1 MDDKV
6 LKLIDRAINEGLSY
20 GEVESIMAFNGYDQL
35 SIDQALSDI
44 KKKRPEFVSDVPSTS
59 EQADSGAF
67 NVPTVGVAEET
78 VTSESELVPDD
89 LTKADFVNNREPLMN
104 FADQQAQTAQD
115 LNDRLKSADPDP
127 LNFFEKSAKRI
138 GGFVRGSSTPGG
150 LGFGVE
156 LGNVNVDI
164 ERAKQEK
171 ELDQDIDYQKSR
183 RDDRITAN
191 AALND
196 HFGFDY
202 NLYEED
208 EQGILRPNPEKRKQV
223 DDYLGGMNAQADF
236 IRNQVGIEDAIN
248 AEATKNKLP
257 GFIQDVYDPI
267 SAPILSAMNFGT
279 STSINLYGTVMD
291 AFGAPERYAGR
302 AKTSIAEGRAT
313 AQLRAGL
320 DPKDTRSFTELFQEG
335 EIGKGSISL
344 GITLAEQLPQIAMT
358 IIAPEVGLAVGGGSA
373 ATASYMDV
381 RNRLDMTVADKITS
395 TVVSGAAEY
404 LFEKISMT
412 DIRLARKALGIDE
425 AIDAASAGAKKTART
440 KALKELRK
448 QSKMRPIVQTGEQFL
463 SEGLEEVGVEL
474 TNGVL
479 AYMISGEVTDPR
491 DVLESFIIGGIMG
504 GGTVAVPQILASGM
518 NGMASI
524 ANMKEFKNVSDEI
537 QSLNAKLKDN
547 MSEYDRQ
554 KITDRIVEL
563 GQKQRNIAAASMPI
577 YAAMPKEAQ
586 ETMRQIHKDMN
597 TALNSYYSLTD
608 ADAKKNQLNVIRDLI
623 KDKNVMEEE
632 YAGRAV
638 TAQEHSPKNIKINE
652 EYTEELNDSVEYE
665 DGQVKA
671 ENGITKSEA
680 SAMSRIFGI
689 VKGKGKAKVVVHN
702 SLRSLMNSDSQAR
715 ELFRKSK
722 GKTRGVAYVKTEKG
736 GKKTIHVLSPQAFR
750 LYNQHAGTD
759 RSAGKTYAH
768 EVLHTAISEML
779 TTDPLAQERLFAEIE
794 KEAAAGNV
802 FAREALKFSEKY
814 TDEKG
819 FDENTRK
826 NETLTEFLALMTRG
840 NNLESLRRDTPKLL
854 DRIKNLINDF
864 LISAGYTDIKIQ
876 DDADLFTVA
885 KNLSD
890 AMRLGSTVQFGRDIQ
905 QAEVAK
911 AKAKRAKAEPTTTE
925 APVPLAADIDTENS
939 IDDIVFTLIAD
950 EYDPNTT
957 DQDRVDQILS
967 LAGIKDVGDA
977 IDKNLTSFNDQEILG
992 LNQIAANALSESTGF
1007 LSSSLSV
1014 EKANDL
1020 KTENKT
1026 REDLLDQTIE
1036 DLQNE
1041 YYAAVRYDREPP
1053 ITSAEKED
1061 LRNSLVVK
1069 IADAAKYHS
1078 RQLAYQLRIIESTMP
1093 VFKVDKMNTLLAKLN
1108 KAAKLNDG
1116 DASPLYADVDFV
1128 YDLGRNALDYASTAY
1143 GILEEQLDRLITAKK
1158 VLAVEEDAKEPNI
1171 RQTVE
1176 AYRKEIAAFTEA
1188 AFKRYDKNSSVP
1200 FRSYPRQ
1207 LFNDLLYRHR
1217 TKQDHEVPEDLRI
1230 SNYPILKSL
1239 VDVVNRSGFNLG
1251 AIDNY
1256 DELFGS
1262 TGMTQDDGS
1271 KLMSITMGLDPAY
1284 VNDRSIAH
1292 FEMYKTHKKLDPTI
1306 EITDYYFF
1314 DQAAQ
1319 KTFNDQVANLGRL
1332 LPLQPQS
1339 DMITEKLFLDSAL
1352 MKSLNPETLKMK
1364 SASIDQWMKYFSQV
1378 KGGSVEAETINLRG
1392 FLEQYILD
1400 NPGAKSIPF
1409 AAIQNYVKD
1418 NAIEVSVD
1426 APLGILRWAEA
1437 YYDPK
1442 NGVVV
1447 IPNMLGPT
1455 VTPNFQDSIS
1465 QLPGETNL
1473 RTRVQ
1478 DLRYDASHD
1487 YPVILQEVMEIDKVS
1502 RTDSMGEGIDFDVQF
1517 LGEIIMPD
1525 GDRIYAYPN
1534 ISMREIFAGN
1544 IPDNVFEILNDSYE
1558 DGIFADDIEDI
1569 FESIEYAENTTN
1581 DGRERFFSAL
1591 DYQETVEEDNGEAEP
1606 EVLLDKNS
1614 IEISVGTGLTRA
1626 EAMAL
1631 ARISPEASGL
1641 GRHKIYSIA
1650 SEKIHTAA
1658 GVAGTNYSEIL
1669 IQHPEGFLNQTET
1682 FRNNTHFSQAN
1693 VISFI
1698 RSAEATA
1705 ADGGR
1710 VLLLDEV
1717 QSDWGQ
1723 SARKEGMA
1731 ANPLQSDNQ
1740 NLNNLTYDY
1749 QVFQKPLDEAVGQV
1763 VVPRNFTVTQLL
1775 NNFSER
1781 ATDIELNGEES
1792 RDSWAKYVDDL
1803 NNYII
1808 NNPLEVFVVCSKLA
1822 SLEIRSSDEY
1832 TNQVLYDFY
1841 KKSGLNKAYLET
1853 RSKHEKYFDEIDN
1866 TITSLRPKI
1875 KQESERIFFNS
1886 NLAFLTQ
1893 NILNNRI
1900 VVPLFTYDDV
1910 VRDVGIS
1917 LSSEDVLSLTAEF
1930 MEERYGNSPTVIP
1943 AINEAIQTELRKS
1956 SSRFNG
1962 RDFINGLNIEYYVG
1976 SRFNEGLDSALN
1988 RRVHQVL
1995 QDNLE
2000 IEKTDKITTA
2010 FKEYQ
2015 ETQAKFFPK
2024 SYDQRIITR
2033 ERIVNGK
2040 QNLKDLHRTRE
2051 QLVSV
2056 LSEALPSLGINIR
2069 DYDTDFNPDMTYRS
2083 SETVLEDIESTFD
2096 STFHKEVSKLSAK
2109 EVDALINKIAD
2120 DQSGV
2125 QKMPYTPYGNRT
2137 DDWAGMSMRVAA
2149 QLGAKGGFD
2158 YVAWVPGYFQKRRWG
2173 RLGEGP
2179 AKFYDNVLP
2188 GITQKQIKRFDNKNK
2203 VKPIEIFNRF
2213 ADPTS
2218 GAFQALGFS
2227 VTDKTKKFFED
2238 GNATSFTLDTDFAAD
2253 VPDVTKENPITI
2265 INALSFADQAAI
2277 PTNVEFKEALTKM
2290 LHEDPKRNEI
2300 IDKYGLTLEK
2310 GPDGLMHYAMDQAL
2324 MNYLTDAFELETLVA
2339 MKAYPDAIGWYDET
2353 VTKAMTVVEL
2363 IYPEI
2368 KADKDLAAI
2377 MKMAVAISSNGL
2389 KVKQNFA
2396 LAIKQYEYFRENG
2409 KFNPELVEGA
2419 QGGSMS
2425 NAFAFINEALSI
2437 MSIENFVEFLVTP
2450 VRNGDMSATITVIDE
2465 ETGKEKK
2472 QKQNLSPQYPVDHML
2487 FGAAIF
2493 GPKIGNGFFMNLMGE
2508 FQTLTID
2515 RWLTRQF
2522 GRLRGDLLIARSQAL
2537 TKSGEE
2543 RFIKA
2548 LTKLRKSDRK
2558 KLGAMKSRKKPYFID
2573 ELFNPAFDLKK
2584 NASDLDIDQLS
2595 RKVAS
2600 ATANKD
2606 RLAVLQSTPQLNE
2619 LRKAAR
2625 NHVKNLK
2632 GEKEAPSTG
2641 TERVFMETV
2650 FKDLQNRLFS
2660 KYGISITIADL
2671 QAVNWYPEK
2680 ALYQTFQAKNSI
2692 SSAKD
2697 FTSEEEKPDYFS
2709 GASEVAR
2716 EKGIKQKDIDN
2727 AIEQLDFRHESVR
2740 QSIAKGNESFGTANQ
2755 EADLEGVRKAINQV
2769 RAGQE
2774 VTSTFFH
2781 LDEEFNN
2788 YSLGS
2793 RLGDVEYSSMQ
2804 PHVVQAKT
2812 YLERRMN
2819 ENPVMELEGPKV
2831 IRHPGDIAFLLR
2843 HMESESSESTFLV
2856 VRDRN
2861 NPENY
2866 DVTYMTTGTVN
2877 SAMVDP
2883 LKVRQIV
2890 TDFQEIYG
2898 VDVDAEVT
2906 LVHNHPSGSLRAS
2919 QADLRMHETLLEVFD
2934 KDPNVRVGSSV
2945 IINLD
2950 SGKYVTFD
2958 KGQLGTSQT
2967 FQSDFTTLQKYAKQ
2981 TGFKNVKVQNF
2992 NRQELFRPRTA
3003 EKLQIKGSNYVP
3015 RFLSH
3020 FKVSDTTKLG
3030 YIAMNQAN
3038 EITRIVVLDAAASAE
3053 DIGLMI
3059 ERTVGKYGNNIILF
3073 GNDKPALKAVAI
3085 ASYEGLKA
3093 QNVNLLD
3100 VVHIEPG
3107 GKYKSGADTG
3117 YMPSDKR
3124 FQTEFS
3130 LEEVAEESME
3140 GAMSIQESLAVTEM
3154 QAEQSP
3160 LYRERD
3166 IDLPNIDEINDVIQ
3180 GHKAGKKILD
3190 ENAPLSPGDLVGGRL
3205 NLNLLDAGQK
3215 KYGYRMSIL
3224 SVHKPSNQKG
3234 KKYQEHNGVTT
3245 LARDKVVRNVDVM
3258 TLRNAYFNVN
3268 VKGSSEVGAMLHNR
3282 FIKKLDPKQIK
3293 ELYPTAK
3300 NKFPL
3305 ASVDGEYVDTP
3316 RENTNFDG
3324 VMIKYNPMASHMF
3337 MDVTG
3342 RPIKFAEEVTLI
3354 GDRAYARGKIEYA
3367 ETAWDLHTVPGI
3379 GVEGFVVPTR
3389 VTTDPAK
3396 IEATHNQMM
3405 ESGLQFSIDES
3416 GHESHNILDDQVL
3429 NMRKTAQRFANSLG
3443 DSEADVRKKIFD
3455 NPKNYINPQNLE
3467 AIKGNLEEMSDEDL
3481 IMIMTDNALVNLSLN
3496 PENGND
3502 NIYVLAAIERINRMQ
3517 ANGEDTADAI
3527 EALAKVGTTV
3537 GRMLR
3542 HFAELK
3548 TSTPIG
3554 IVQMIESAM
3563 GKAGRR
3569 MTDAQRQNLMKIAQE
3584 FMDAQRALI
3593 DHQANFGTMESAE
3606 FTKEFT
3612 KLSKDLDNITRTL
3625 NKITATLIPKR
3636 YSNLFGTFIKGNLM
3650 TPVSLVTNVV
3660 ANIFEQGRFIIQR
3673 PIEGAIHFLSF
3684 KASRLVSKYLGKD
3697 VGVKEYY
3704 GREAG
3709 VTLLALPYA
3718 MKQGALGFAESI
3730 KGMFVKQG
3738 ETQKIVHT
3746 GINPMFA
3753 MFAAVSDTRLGDYL
3767 KKVFKMDLINTDV
3780 LPRTKEG
3787 KVKPG
3792 DRVKLIIEG
3801 MFGIAPD
3808 IVFRAL
3814 SVGDLPF
3821 SRFSGAFVVY
3831 NEAIKKFGRAAID
3844 TDEFQNFLKYPPQD
3858 VVAKMSRE
3866 GQRATF
3872 QEKNKASDAILQ
3884 FRKIVEGKGTI
3895 PGRMM
3900 GFLFDSFMP
3909 YVKTPANIFVST
3921 MKIAMPG
3928 VGAMSAMYNYS
3939 QGNHKKGNEDLS
3951 MAIVGTM
3958 MIKAA
3963 DLLIAAGAI
3972 IGAFTDEDKEE
3983 KSLQYAYT
3991 GGPMRVNQTA
4001 IRRYLLSFNE
4011 EDLQFQEGDN
4021 WMKIDK
4027 SGIIGVVMG
4036 ARATAT
4042 KGLDHTAKSKK
4053 NIWYAPGEDSLF
4065 DTQFMINYFNPA
4077 MMTGTFKFINSMSF
4091 LQGANSL
4098 LSLIAGDEEGYEMQ
4112 RNIDNWFR
4120 SVTSVALPNTISAF
4134 NRANRSHM
4142 PIFRNKDI
4150 ARRMQYILLD
4160 KTFNVEGYPSRVD
4173 MVGRDILQTPEGKN
4187 PYYYHMFSV
4196 LKGQE
4201 VDPHP
4206 VIREYHRLM
4215 TATGD
4220 GSWLPSAPSKITS
4233 YYYSPTKTDLGSE
4246 TYNEIVS
4253 MLGPGEKVKMRFEE
4267 KDLTRIQKMYYQDL
4281 TKNVESLM
4289 ATDSYAEA
4297 QDDQKVEMI
4306 QGVIA
4311 DTRKMQYVVSRDRV
4325 FGSVKFKNEWYK
4337 EFLKLTVEGAKGLK
4351 QQLEETEE

>member
-20 GEVESIMAFNGYDQL
+20 GEVQSIMSFNGYDEL
-35 SIDQALSDI
+35 AIDQALSEL
-44 KKKRPEFVSDVPSTS
+44 KKKRPEFVSDVPFTS
-59 EQADSGAF
+59 EQPDSGAF
-67 NVPTVGVAEET
+67 NVPLVDQESAEI
-78 VTSESELVPDD
+78 SESELVPDD

-115 LNDRLKSADPDP
+115 LNDNLKSADPDP
-127 LNFFEKSAKRI
+127 LNFFEKSANRI
-138 GGFVRGSSTPGG
+138 AGFVVGASTNN
-150 LGFGVE
+150 LGFAVE
-156 LGNVNVDI
+156 LGNISVDV

-171 ELDQDIDYQKSR
+171 ELEQDIEYQKSK
-183 RDDRITAN
+183 RDDRVKAN
-191 AALND
+191 ASLND

-223 DDYLGGMNAQADF
+223 DEYLGGMNAQADF

-248 AEATKNKLP
+248 AEATKNHLP
-257 GFIQDVYDPI
+257 GFIEDVYDPV

-279 STSINLYGTVMD
+279 STAINLYGTVMD
-291 AFGAPERYAGR
+291 AVGAPERYAGR
-302 AKTSIAEGRAT
+302 AKTSIAQGRAT

-320 DPKDTRSFTELFQEG
+320 DPKDTRSFTELFEDG
-335 EIGKGSISL
+335 EIGAGVVSL
-344 GITLAEQLPQIAMT
+344 GLTMAEQLPQVAMT
-358 IIAPEVGLAVGGGSA
+358 IIAPEVGLAVGAGSA
-373 ATASYMDV
+373 GTASYMDV
-381 RNRLDMTVADKITS
+381 RNRLDMTIADKVTS

-425 AIDAASAGAKKTART
+425 AIDVAGAGAKKTARN

-448 QSKMRPIVQTGEQFL
+448 QSKMRPFVQTGEQFL

-491 DVLESFIIGGIMG
+491 DVLESFIIGGLMG
-504 GGTVAVPQILASGM
+504 GGTVAVPQMLASGM

-537 QSLNAKLKDN
+537 QSLNTKLKDN

-554 KITDRIVEL
+554 KTTDRIVEL

-597 TALNSYYSLTD
+597 TALNSYYSLSD

-623 KDKNVMEEE
+623 KDKKVMEEE

-638 TAQEHSPKNIKINE
+638 TAAEHSPKNIKLNE

-715 ELFRKSK
+715 EIFRKSK
-722 GKTRGVAYVKTEKG
+722 GKTRGVAYVQTEKG

-750 LYNQHAGTD
+750 LYNQHAGTN

-814 TDEKG
+814 SDEKG
-819 FDENTRK
+819 FNENTRK

-890 AMRLGSTVQFGRDIQ
+890 AMRLGSSVKFGQEIQ
-905 QAEVAK
+905 KEKVAK
-911 AKAKRAKAEPTTTE
+911 AKQTKATPAIEAEP
-925 APVPLAADIDTENS
+925 AMAADIDTEKT
-939 IDDIVFTLIAD
+939 IDDVMFTL
-950 EYDPNTT
+950 
-957 DQDRVDQILS
+957 
-967 LAGIKDVGDA
+967 
-977 IDKNLTSFNDQEILG
+977 F
-992 LNQIAANALSESTGF
+992 
-1007 LSSSLSV
+1007 
-1014 EKANDL
+1014 
-1020 KTENKT
+1020 
-1026 REDLLDQTIE
+1026 
-1036 DLQNE
+1036 
-1041 YYAAVRYDREPP
+1041 
-1053 ITSAEKED
+1053 
-1061 LRNSLVVK
+1061 
-1069 IADAAKYHS
+1069 
-1078 RQLAYQLRIIESTMP
+1078 
-1093 VFKVDKMNTLLAKLN
+1093 
-1108 KAAKLNDG
+1108 
-1116 DASPLYADVDFV
+1116 
-1128 YDLGRNALDYASTAY
+1128 
-1143 GILEEQLDRLITAKK
+1143 
-1158 VLAVEEDAKEPNI
+1158 
-1171 RQTVE
+1171 
-1176 AYRKEIAAFTEA
+1176 
-1188 AFKRYDKNSSVP
+1188 
-1200 FRSYPRQ
+1200 
-1207 LFNDLLYRHR
+1207 
-1217 TKQDHEVPEDLRI
+1217 
-1230 SNYPILKSL
+1230 
-1239 VDVVNRSGFNLG
+1239 
-1251 AIDNY
+1251 
-1256 DELFGS
+1256 
-1262 TGMTQDDGS
+1262 
-1271 KLMSITMGLDPAY
+1271 
-1284 VNDRSIAH
+1284 
-1292 FEMYKTHKKLDPTI
+1292 
-1306 EITDYYFF
+1306 
-1314 DQAAQ
+1314 
-1319 KTFNDQVANLGRL
+1319 
-1332 LPLQPQS
+1332 
-1339 DMITEKLFLDSAL
+1339 
-1352 MKSLNPETLKMK
+1352 
-1364 SASIDQWMKYFSQV
+1364 
-1378 KGGSVEAETINLRG
+1378 
-1392 FLEQYILD
+1392 
-1400 NPGAKSIPF
+1400 
-1409 AAIQNYVKD
+1409 
-1418 NAIEVSVD
+1418 
-1426 APLGILRWAEA
+1426 
-1437 YYDPK
+1437 
-1442 NGVVV
+1442 
-1447 IPNMLGPT
+1447 
-1455 VTPNFQDSIS
+1455 
-1465 QLPGETNL
+1465 
-1473 RTRVQ
+1473 
-1478 DLRYDASHD
+1478 
-1487 YPVILQEVMEIDKVS
+1487 
-1502 RTDSMGEGIDFDVQF
+1502 
-1517 LGEIIMPD
+1517 
-1525 GDRIYAYPN
+1525 
-1534 ISMREIFAGN
+1534 
-1544 IPDNVFEILNDSYE
+1544 NDSYE
-1558 DGIFADDIEDI
+1558 DADRIAELGQLTKDVFGSDEQLVSIIRKTVDDSELNGESRTIDPIRFVDVDAALEIRDRLVDQLDYVIREFNASPEITSEPVSEEFMNALQIFYETIEEEVVLNESFLSSLVFEETPLTLALRDFYAQSENGLGIDFAYADAVDYYPPSNVDGYLGMLKALSSTYGSVINEMSFDEIASYPKAELDSLLMGPDAAMGEAQSFINELNKAIDLKLTSTTEQPSQTIDKITYEDVISEIKEFVSPLLSEITNNESAVESFNDAIDIVETLVRAIVSGRTEMVYQIPSMLEHLSYFGDGSISFRNADRSDRSVIDLKDLGQILDKTKKVAENLNESQLRHTQTENLKDANVFQKGLFTALVELKTEGAFEGLVGIRPISSDFFALNPSDSTGLSTVSLLPPTHDMFNEEFNLNSTLAESLNPNNVKMTKATPDQWMAYFSKNKSSSQEAEFINVRGWLEARYKETGKTIPLAEVQQYVKDNLISPKVFTPAGHYMWSKAKYNKETGEVTVPIKSYLDEVIVVTPPQTALEPGDEQSESRDFLSRETANDIFQSWLENNGDPFNGTVARAATMRKHFDPYLLEDGTLDPAYDFFNEDDFNGAEASTITVEENDSGELFIRVTYDAEVNIFSGANNADFDTMEFIGHIDFSFSDFADFLQDATQ
-1569 FESIEYAENTTN
+1569 IEYGESSTV
-1581 DGRERFFSAL
+1581 S
-1591 DYQETVEEDNGEAEP
+1591 YQETTGVFSYSTENGMSGTSTSIYNPVPTVPGQTTLEPKTEKTFERNTSYKKLRVNNGLSDADAISQAMVLFGSRGQKTLGKFGTYSLANKGREGMPVIINYTEIVVNVPKTITDKQNRKPYVNPSHFDVDNIVVHLRLGEAMTTNGE
-1606 EVLLDKNS
+1606 
-1614 IEISVGTGLTRA
+1614 
-1626 EAMAL
+1626 
-1631 ARISPEASGL
+1631 
-1641 GRHKIYSIA
+1641 
-1650 SEKIHTAA
+1650 
-1658 GVAGTNYSEIL
+1658 
-1669 IQHPEGFLNQTET
+1669 
-1682 FRNNTHFSQAN
+1682 
-1693 VISFI
+1693 
-1698 RSAEATA
+1698 
-1705 ADGGR
+1705 R
-1710 VLLLDEV
+1710 VLFIDEI

-1723 SARKEGMA
+1723 AARQRGQQQ
-1731 ANPLQSDNQ
+1731 NPFE
-1740 NLNNLTYDY
+1740 TAG
-1749 QVFQKPLDEAVGQV
+1749 LDE
-1763 VVPRNFTVTQLL
+1763 N
-1775 NNFSER
+1775 
-1781 ATDIELNGEES
+1781 
-1792 RDSWAKYVDDL
+1792 
-1803 NNYII
+1803 
-1808 NNPLEVFVVCSKLA
+1808 
-1822 SLEIRSSDEY
+1822 
-1832 TNQVLYDFY
+1832 
-1841 KKSGLNKAYLET
+1841 
-1853 RSKHEKYFDEIDN
+1853 
-1866 TITSLRPKI
+1866 KI
-1875 KQESERIFFNS
+1875 KQALQAVFDLNELYSIGLPNISREITAGMDSGAKLAGELGGTFWIKPFIEGSLSYGGLESFDLYSLGYAQLTDMNQRAEVVNEIHPGWMLSSDGVKIREKNYDALTEIQNLLHPLRKFGDPRNLFTEDPLVKSNPEYWGATGFEARITKVKDIIVERLTETQENVLEYISQNGTPELYQSYQGLGAMAIDQITSEINQYILEPITKQMQDESLGDSILKAESAVVDLITSSGKTLSDGLDIFNS
-1886 NLAFLTQ
+1886 SVAQGKGVAYNPWNQ
-1893 NILNNRI
+1893 NNRW
-1900 VVPLFTYDDV
+1900 VNM
-1910 VRDVGIS
+1910 GI
-1917 LSSEDVLSLTAEF
+1917 
-1930 MEERYGNSPTVIP
+1930 
-1943 AINEAIQTELRKS
+1943 
-1956 SSRFNG
+1956 
-1962 RDFINGLNIEYYVG
+1962 
-1976 SRFNEGLDSALN
+1976 
-1988 RRVHQVL
+1988 
-1995 QDNLE
+1995 
-2000 IEKTDKITTA
+2000 
-2010 FKEYQ
+2010 
-2015 ETQAKFFPK
+2015 
-2024 SYDQRIITR
+2024 
-2033 ERIVNGK
+2033 
-2040 QNLKDLHRTRE
+2040 
-2051 QLVSV
+2051 
-2056 LSEALPSLGINIR
+2056 
-2069 DYDTDFNPDMTYRS
+2069 
-2083 SETVLEDIESTFD
+2083 
-2096 STFHKEVSKLSAK
+2096 
-2109 EVDALINKIAD
+2109 
-2120 DQSGV
+2120 
-2125 QKMPYTPYGNRT
+2125 
-2137 DDWAGMSMRVAA
+2137 RVATKMA
-2149 QLGAKGGFD
+2149 VDGGFD
-2158 YVAWVPGYFQKRRWG
+2158 YVAWTPGDIQSKRYG
-2173 RLGEGP
+2173 TQPGLE
-2179 AKFYDNVLP
+2179 AFYNNALP
-2188 GITQKQIKRFDNKNK
+2188 SITKNEIKRFDKK
-2203 VKPIEIFNRF
+2203 SKPGVLKIRNRIN
-2213 ADPTS
+2213 DITS
-2218 GAFQALGFS
+2218 GSFDVLGYP
-2227 VTDKTKKFFED
+2227 VTDKIKDEFKEGTS
-2238 GNATSFTLDTDFAAD
+2238 SFTLDEDYGAGIPSE
-2253 VPDVTKENPITI
+2253 VKSNPVTIL
-2265 INALSFADQAAI
+2265 NALNFADQSKI
-2277 PTNVEFKEALTKM
+2277 NTNIEFKEELTKM
-2290 LHEDPKRNEI
+2290 VHEDPNREAI
-2300 IDKYGLTLEK
+2300 IKKYGLVLQK
-2310 GPDGLMHYAMDQAL
+2310 GPDGLMHYKMNQGF
-2324 MNYLTDAFELETLVA
+2324 MNYLIDSFELETLIA
-2339 MKAYPDAIGWYDET
+2339 IKAYPDAIGWYDET

-2363 IYPEI
+2363 MYPEI
-2368 KADKDLAAI
+2368 KNDSDKAAI
-2377 MKMAVAISSNGL
+2377 MKMAIAITSNGL

-2396 LAIKQYEYFRENG
+2396 LAVKQYEYFRENG
-2409 KFNPELVEGA
+2409 KFNENLAEGT
-2419 QGGSMS
+2419 QGGAMTTT
-2425 NAFAFINEALSI
+2425 FKFINKALDV
-2437 MSIENFVEFLVTP
+2437 MSIENFVEFLTTP
-2450 VRNGDMSATITVIDE
+2450 VKNGDMFYYKEGKDGKKSKHNL
-2465 ETGKEKK
+2465 TG
-2472 QKQNLSPQYPVDHML
+2472 NYPADYEL
-2487 FGAAIF
+2487 FGASVF

-2522 GRLRGDLLIARSQAL
+2522 GRLRGDLLIGRNL
-2537 TKSGEE
+2537 ENTKKAEI
-2543 RFIKA
+2543 RFKKAVKA
-2548 LTKLRKSDRK
+2548 LGKRDRK
-2558 KLGAMKSRKKPYFID
+2558 KLAFLSN
-2573 ELFNPAFDLKK
+2573 ELTDLNAKMTGRDGEI
-2584 NASDLDIDQLS
+2584 NWNQIASDIS
-2595 RKVAS
+2595 S
-2600 ATANKD
+2600 AATKGTN
-2606 RLAVLQSTPQLNE
+2606 LEILQSDSKLQE
-2619 LRKAAR
+2619 LRKAA
-2625 NHVKNLK
+2625 NGLTKYLA
-2632 GEKEAPSTG
+2632 GEKEAPATG
-2641 TERVFMETV
+2641 RERVFMEDV
-2650 FKDLQNRLFS
+2650 FRGVQQNVMT

-2709 GASEVAR
+2709 GASEVAKA
-2716 EKGIKQKDIDN
+2716 KGITQKQIDN
-2727 AIEQLDFRHESVR
+2727 AIEKLDFRHESTREAVR
-2740 QSIAKGNESFGTANQ
+2740 KGNEQLGTTDQ
-2755 EADLEGVRKAINQV
+2755 EVDLEGIRKAINEV

-2774 VTSTFFH
+2774 VTNTFFH

-2788 YSLGS
+2788 FTQGS

-2804 PHVVQAKT
+2804 PHVKQAKT
-2812 YLERRMN
+2812 YLERTMDA
-2819 ENPVMELEGPKV
+2819 NPMMELEGPKV
-2831 IRHPGDIAFLLR
+2831 IRSAADVAFLLR
-2843 HMESESSESTFLV
+2843 HMESQSSESTFMV
-2856 VRDRN
+2856 VRDMD
-2861 NPENY
+2861 NPGNY

-2877 SAMVDP
+2877 STSVDMI
-2883 LKVRQIV
+2883 KTRQIV
-2890 TDFQEIYG
+2890 SKFQEVNG
-2898 VDVDAEVT
+2898 PDVKAEIIF
-2906 LVHNHPSGSLRAS
+2906 VHNHPSGNLTPSD
-2919 QADLRMHETLLEVFD
+2919 ADRRMHGQLIKMFASEQ
-2934 KDPNVRVGSSV
+2934 NVRIGESL

-2950 SGKYVTFD
+2950 SGKYTTYEDTRSSDFV
-2958 KGQLGTSQT
+2958 SNT
-2967 FQSDFTTLQKYAKQ
+2967 FQSDFTTLQKYEKQ

-2992 NRQELFRPRTA
+2992 NSQTLFRPRGA
-3003 EKLQIKGSNYVP
+3003 EELKVRGSRAVAQYM
-3015 RFLSH
+3015 SH

-3030 YIAMNQAN
+3030 YIIMNQQN
-3038 EITRIVVLDAAASAE
+3038 NVVRIAVLDAASSAK

-3059 ERTVGKYGNNIILF
+3059 ERTAGKYGNNIILF
-3073 GNDKPALKAVAI
+3073 GNDKAALKSVAT
-3085 ASYEGLKA
+3085 ASYEGLEV
-3093 QNVNLLD
+3093 QQVNLLD
-3100 VVHIEPG
+3100 VVYIEGAGLYTSGSDMGTMPG
-3107 GKYKSGADTG
+3107 SSRFDT
-3117 YMPSDKR
+3117 K
-3124 FQTEFS
+3124 FT
-3130 LEEVAEESME
+3130 LEEVAEEAPE
-3140 GAMSIQESLAVTEM
+3140 GAMSIQESLGVTEM

-3166 IDLPNIDEINDVIQ
+3166 LDLPNIEEIDDVIKN
-3180 GHKAGKKILD
+3180 HKAGKKILD
-3190 ENAPLSPGDLVGGRL
+3190 ENAPLKEGDLVGGRL
-3205 NLNLLDAGQK
+3205 NLNLLEAGQK

-3224 SVHKPSNQKG
+3224 SVHKASNQKAT
-3234 KKYQEHNGVTT
+3234 KYQEHNGVSTF
-3245 LARDKVVRNVDVM
+3245 AREKVVRNFDVM

-3316 RENTNFDG
+3316 RENTSFDG

-3367 ETAWDLHTVPGI
+3367 ETAWDLHTVPGM

-3405 ESGLQFSIDES
+3405 ESGVQFSIDES
-3416 GHESHNILDDQVL
+3416 GHESHNILDEQVL
-3429 NMRKTAQRFANSLG
+3429 NMRRTAQRFANSLG

-3455 NPKNYINPQNLE
+3455 NPKNYINPQKLE
-3467 AIKGNLEEMSDEDL
+3467 DIKGNLEEMSDEDL

-3517 ANGEDTADAI
+3517 ANGEDTADAV

-3569 MTDAQRQNLMKIAQE
+3569 MTDAQRQNLMKIAQQ

-3612 KLSKDLDNITRTL
+3612 KLSKDLDNVTRTL

-3660 ANIFEQGRFIIQR
+3660 ANLFEQGRFMIQR

-3718 MKQGALGFAESI
+3718 MKQGALGFAQSV
-3730 KGMFVKQG
+3730 KGMFIKQG

-3753 MFAAVSDTRLGDYL
+3753 MYAAVSDTRLGDYL
-3767 KKVFKMDLINTDV
+3767 KKVFNMDLIDTDV

-3821 SRFSGAFVVY
+3821 SKFSGAFVVY
-3831 NEAIKKFGRAAID
+3831 NEAIKKFGRGAID

-3858 VVAKMSRE
+3858 VLMKMTRE

-3872 QEKNKASDAILQ
+3872 QEQNKASDAILQ

-3909 YVKTPANIFVST
+3909 YIKTPANIFVST

-3951 MAIVGTM
+3951 MALVGTM

-3991 GGPMRVNQTA
+3991 GGPMRVNQSA

-4011 EDLQFQEGDN
+4011 DELQFQEGDN
-4021 WMKIDK
+4021 WIKIDK
-4027 SGIIGVVMG
+4027 AGIIGVVMG

-4098 LSLIAGDEEGYEMQ
+4098 LNLIAGDEEGYEMQ

-4120 SVTSVALPNTISAF
+4120 SVTSVALPNTISAY
-4134 NRANRSHM
+4134 NRANRSYM
-4142 PIFRNKDI
+4142 PIFRNKDV

-4160 KTFNVEGYPSRVD
+4160 KTFNVEGYPARVD

-4220 GSWLPSAPSKITS
+4220 GTWLPSAPSKLTS

-4246 TYNEIVS
+4246 TYNDIVS

-4267 KDLTRIQKMYYQDL
+4267 KDLVRIQKMYYQDL
-4281 TKNVESLM
+4281 TKNVEDIM
-4289 ATDSYAEA
+4289 ATDRYVEA

-4325 FGSVKFKNEWYK
+4325 FGSVKFRNEWYK

-4351 QQLEETEE
+4351 EQLKENEE

>member
-20 GEVESIMAFNGYDQL
+20 GEVQSIMSFNGYDQIA
-35 SIDQALSDI
+35 IDQALSEL
-44 KKKRPEFVSDVPSTS
+44 KKKRPELVSDVPSTS
-59 EQADSGAF
+59 EQPDSGAF
-67 NVPTVGVAEET
+67 NVPTSNLEST
-78 VTSESELVPDD
+78 DTSDSELVPDD

-171 ELDQDIDYQKSR
+171 ELEQDIEYQKSR
-183 RDDRITAN
+183 RDDRVAAN

-257 GFIQDVYDPI
+257 GFIQDVYDPV

-279 STSINLYGTVMD
+279 STAINLYGTVMD
-291 AFGAPERYAGR
+291 AIGAPESYAGR

-335 EIGKGSISL
+335 EIGKGALSL

-358 IIAPEVGLAVGGGSA
+358 IVAPEVGLAVGGGSA

-381 RNRLDMTVADKITS
+381 RNRLDMTIADKVTS

-425 AIDAASAGAKKTART
+425 AIDAAAAGAKKTART

-586 ETMRQIHKDMN
+586 ETMRQIHKDMS
-597 TALNSYYSLTD
+597 TALNSYYSLSD

-632 YAGRAV
+632 YAGRAI

-715 ELFRKSK
+715 KLFRESK

-840 NNLESLRRDTPKLL
+840 NNIESLRRDTPKLL

-890 AMRLGSTVQFGRDIQ
+890 AMRLGATVQFGRDIQ
-905 QAEVAK
+905 QADVAK
-911 AKAKRAKAEPTTTE
+911 AKAKRAKAEPATTE
-925 APVPLAADIDTENS
+925 APVPMAADIDTEKT
-939 IDDIVFTLIAD
+939 IDDVMFTL
-950 EYDPNTT
+950 
-957 DQDRVDQILS
+957 
-967 LAGIKDVGDA
+967 
-977 IDKNLTSFNDQEILG
+977 F
-992 LNQIAANALSESTGF
+992 
-1007 LSSSLSV
+1007 
-1014 EKANDL
+1014 
-1020 KTENKT
+1020 
-1026 REDLLDQTIE
+1026 
-1036 DLQNE
+1036 
-1041 YYAAVRYDREPP
+1041 
-1053 ITSAEKED
+1053 
-1061 LRNSLVVK
+1061 
-1069 IADAAKYHS
+1069 
-1078 RQLAYQLRIIESTMP
+1078 
-1093 VFKVDKMNTLLAKLN
+1093 
-1108 KAAKLNDG
+1108 
-1116 DASPLYADVDFV
+1116 
-1128 YDLGRNALDYASTAY
+1128 
-1143 GILEEQLDRLITAKK
+1143 
-1158 VLAVEEDAKEPNI
+1158 
-1171 RQTVE
+1171 
-1176 AYRKEIAAFTEA
+1176 
-1188 AFKRYDKNSSVP
+1188 
-1200 FRSYPRQ
+1200 
-1207 LFNDLLYRHR
+1207 
-1217 TKQDHEVPEDLRI
+1217 
-1230 SNYPILKSL
+1230 
-1239 VDVVNRSGFNLG
+1239 
-1251 AIDNY
+1251 
-1256 DELFGS
+1256 
-1262 TGMTQDDGS
+1262 
-1271 KLMSITMGLDPAY
+1271 
-1284 VNDRSIAH
+1284 
-1292 FEMYKTHKKLDPTI
+1292 
-1306 EITDYYFF
+1306 
-1314 DQAAQ
+1314 
-1319 KTFNDQVANLGRL
+1319 
-1332 LPLQPQS
+1332 
-1339 DMITEKLFLDSAL
+1339 
-1352 MKSLNPETLKMK
+1352 
-1364 SASIDQWMKYFSQV
+1364 
-1378 KGGSVEAETINLRG
+1378 
-1392 FLEQYILD
+1392 
-1400 NPGAKSIPF
+1400 
-1409 AAIQNYVKD
+1409 
-1418 NAIEVSVD
+1418 
-1426 APLGILRWAEA
+1426 
-1437 YYDPK
+1437 
-1442 NGVVV
+1442 
-1447 IPNMLGPT
+1447 
-1455 VTPNFQDSIS
+1455 
-1465 QLPGETNL
+1465 
-1473 RTRVQ
+1473 
-1478 DLRYDASHD
+1478 
-1487 YPVILQEVMEIDKVS
+1487 
-1502 RTDSMGEGIDFDVQF
+1502 
-1517 LGEIIMPD
+1517 
-1525 GDRIYAYPN
+1525 
-1534 ISMREIFAGN
+1534 
-1544 IPDNVFEILNDSYE
+1544 NDSYE
-1558 DGIFADDIEDI
+1558 DAQRIEELNQLVKDVFESDQQVAKVVRKTIDDESSPIDAIRFIETSDAISIRERIEEQRDYVQRMFDQIDPDTPDIDLANDVADALQIYYETIQGLIIENESVMSSLVYHESELTRAVRDFYNYSEDALGIDFSYSDEVDYYPSNNVNGFLGMLQSLIPVYGSVINEVSFDDFRDLTYGEMKDSLLSDDYGILTYGKKIEESLHRAIDLKLSGQSQNASQQVGFEELVSEVKEFINPLLSEIVDSESTVESFDDAFDIINTLVRGAVSETPSLIYNIPTFNNHIVYFGDGAIRFKNKSVEGSFTNSMRTIINLEDLAKAFKGIKELIANYEIQEVAYQPNSRSVKETDVFTKVLYTALVELKTEGAFEGLSDISSLAVKMFGLNPNQDQGIRTVSLLPPTHDMFDEEFNLNSALAESLNPDNVKMTKATPDQWMAYFGKNKSSAQEAEFINVRAWLDNRYKETGKTIPLAEVQEYVKDNLVSPKVFTPAGHYMWSKAKYNKETGEVTVPVKSYLDEVLTPKQRLDENQAPADSENLDFLSPEEANEMLQEFIAANGNPFYSAIGAQATLRQHVEPGVLPDGSFDYDNYDFFNEDDFDDQSSSVEI
-1569 FESIEYAENTTN
+1569 FEDSFGELGVRVNYSSIVYPDTRGDALNFNGSIDFTFEEFASFLQEAVTN
-1581 DGRERFFSAL
+1581 PIFGHGRDSQVSY
-1591 DYQETVEEDNGEAEP
+1591 D
-1606 EVLLDKNS
+1606 
-1614 IEISVGTGLTRA
+1614 VGTGKLSYTTENGMSNTSDSFYNALTAPNTSETEYEKTFERNYA
-1626 EAMAL
+1626 YKTLRVDKGLTENAAISQAL
-1631 ARISPEASGL
+1631 VTYGTRGQKTLGKFGTYSLANKGQDKKPVIINYTEVLVNIPNTLTNKQNRGPYVNSSHFDVDNVVVHLRVGEAS
-1641 GRHKIYSIA
+1641 
-1650 SEKIHTAA
+1650 T
-1658 GVAGTNYSEIL
+1658 
-1669 IQHPEGFLNQTET
+1669 
-1682 FRNNTHFSQAN
+1682 
-1693 VISFI
+1693 
-1698 RSAEATA
+1698 
-1705 ADGGR
+1705 ADGKR
-1710 VLLLDEV
+1710 VLFIDEI

-1723 SARKEGMA
+1723 AARQRGQGMNPFDSAQA
-1731 ANPLQSDNQ
+1731 
-1740 NLNNLTYDY
+1740 
-1749 QVFQKPLDEAVGQV
+1749 DEQ
-1763 VVPRNFTVTQLL
+1763 
-1775 NNFSER
+1775 
-1781 ATDIELNGEES
+1781 
-1792 RDSWAKYVDDL
+1792 
-1803 NNYII
+1803 
-1808 NNPLEVFVVCSKLA
+1808 
-1822 SLEIRSSDEY
+1822 
-1832 TNQVLYDFY
+1832 
-1841 KKSGLNKAYLET
+1841 
-1853 RSKHEKYFDEIDN
+1853 
-1866 TITSLRPKI
+1866 KI
-1875 KQESERIFFNS
+1875 KQALQSVFDLNEMYSTGLSKIARDIQDALKDGSSLSVQLGSDLWLKSFIESSFSFGGLANFDLYS
-1886 NLAFLTQ
+1886 LGYAFLTDIDQ
-1893 NILNNRI
+1893 R
-1900 VVPLFTYDDV
+1900 
-1910 VRDVGIS
+1910 
-1917 LSSEDVLSLTAEF
+1917 AE
-1930 MEERYGNSPTVIP
+1930 V
-1943 AINEAIQTELRKS
+1943 INEIHPGWMSSAPEILQKNEDALKEIRDLLYPLRKFSDKRKALTEDPLMESEYWGATGIEARMKRVNDIIVERLTETQQSVLEYISQFGTPQLYQSYQGLGAMAIDQITSEINRYIFEPINKSMQDTLVAESILQAESAAVDALTS
-1956 SSRFNG
+1956 SG
-1962 RDFINGLNIEYYVG
+1962 RTLK
-1976 SRFNEGLDSALN
+1976 EGLDIFNSDVKSGNGVPYNPWNQNN
-1988 RRVHQVL
+1988 RW
-1995 QDNLE
+1995 
-2000 IEKTDKITTA
+2000 
-2010 FKEYQ
+2010 
-2015 ETQAKFFPK
+2015 
-2024 SYDQRIITR
+2024 
-2033 ERIVNGK
+2033 VNM
-2040 QNLKDLHRTRE
+2040 
-2051 QLVSV
+2051 
-2056 LSEALPSLGINIR
+2056 GI
-2069 DYDTDFNPDMTYRS
+2069 
-2083 SETVLEDIESTFD
+2083 
-2096 STFHKEVSKLSAK
+2096 
-2109 EVDALINKIAD
+2109 
-2120 DQSGV
+2120 
-2125 QKMPYTPYGNRT
+2125 
-2137 DDWAGMSMRVAA
+2137 RVATKMA
-2149 QLGAKGGFD
+2149 VDGGFD
-2158 YVAWVPGYFQKRRWG
+2158 YVAWTPGDIQSKRYG
-2173 RLGEGP
+2173 NQPGLE
-2179 AKFYDNVLP
+2179 AFYNNALP
-2188 GITQKQIKRFDNKNK
+2188 SITKNEIKRFDKK
-2203 VKPIEIFNRF
+2203 SQPGVLKIRNRINYI
-2213 ADPTS
+2213 TS
-2218 GAFQALGFS
+2218 GSFDVLGYPI
-2227 VTDKTKKFFED
+2227 TDKIKDEFSEGTS
-2238 GNATSFTLDTDFAAD
+2238 SFTLDEDYGAGIPNEIKT
-2253 VPDVTKENPITI
+2253 NPVSIL
-2265 INALSFADQAAI
+2265 NALSFADQSEI
-2277 PTNVEFKEALTKM
+2277 STNIEFKEELTKM
-2290 LHEDPKRNEI
+2290 VHESPNREEI
-2300 IDKYGLTLEK
+2300 IKKYGLTLSK
-2310 GPDGLMHYAMDQAL
+2310 GPDGLMHYKMNQGL
-2324 MNYLTDAFELETLVA
+2324 MNYLIDSFELETLIA
-2339 MKAYPDAIGWYDET
+2339 IKAYPDAIGWYDET

-2363 IYPEI
+2363 MYPEI
-2368 KADKDLAAI
+2368 KNDSDKAAI
-2377 MKMAVAISSNGL
+2377 MKMAIAITSNGL

-2396 LAIKQYEYFRENG
+2396 LAVKQYEYFRENG
-2409 KFNPELVEGA
+2409 RFNENLAEGT
-2419 QGGSMS
+2419 QGGAMTTT
-2425 NAFAFINEALSI
+2425 FKFINKALDV
-2437 MSIENFVEFLVTP
+2437 MSIENFVTFLTTP
-2450 VRNGDMSATITVIDE
+2450 VKNGDMFYYKVDSKGKKSKHNL
-2465 ETGKEKK
+2465 TG
-2472 QKQNLSPQYPVDHML
+2472 NYPADYEL
-2487 FGAAIF
+2487 FGAAVF

-2522 GRLRGDLLIARSQAL
+2522 GRLRGDLLIGRNIAN
-2537 TKSGEE
+2537 TKKADI
-2543 RFIKA
+2543 RFKKAVKA
-2548 LTKLRKSDRK
+2548 LGKRERNKLSFLSNDLSDTTVKMTGRD
-2558 KLGAMKSRKKPYFID
+2558 GEINWNSI
-2573 ELFNPAFDLKK
+2573 
-2584 NASDLDIDQLS
+2584 ASDISSAATKGSNLDI
-2595 RKVAS
+2595 
-2600 ATANKD
+2600 
-2606 RLAVLQSTPQLNE
+2606 LQSNPKLQE
-2619 LRKAAR
+2619 LRKAA
-2625 NHVKNLK
+2625 NGLTKYLG
-2632 GEKEAPSTG
+2632 GEKEAPATG
-2641 TERVFMETV
+2641 RERVFMEDIFRGV
-2650 FKDLQNRLFS
+2650 QQNLMT

-2727 AIEQLDFRHESVR
+2727 AIEQLDFRHESIREAVR
-2740 QSIAKGNESFGTANQ
+2740 NGNEQLGTADQ
-2755 EADLEGVRKAINQV
+2755 KADLEGVRKAINQV

-2819 ENPVMELEGPKV
+2819 ENPVMELVGPKV
-2831 IRHPGDIAFLLR
+2831 IKHPGDIAFLLR

-2877 SAMVDP
+2877 SAMVDS

-2890 TDFQEIYG
+2890 TNFQETYG

-2906 LVHNHPSGSLRAS
+2906 LVHNHPSGSLKAS
-2919 QADLRMHETLLEVFD
+2919 NADLQMHKKLLEIFN
-2934 KDPNVRVGSSV
+2934 KEPNVKVGNSV

-2950 SGKYVTFD
+2950 SGKYVEFD
-2958 KGQLGTSQT
+2958 KGQLGASQT
-2967 FQSDFTTLQKYAKQ
+2967 FQSDFTTLQKYEKQ

-3003 EKLQIKGSNYVP
+3003 DKLQIKGSNYVP

-3030 YIAMNQAN
+3030 YIVMNQAN

-3085 ASYEGLKA
+3085 SSYEGLDA
-3093 QNVNLLD
+3093 QSVNLLD
-3100 VVHIEPG
+3100 VVYIEPG
-3107 GKYKSGADTG
+3107 GLYKSGSDSSQMPG
-3117 YMPSDKR
+3117 YGR
-3124 FQTEFS
+3124 FAQFT

-3245 LARDKVVRNVDVM
+3245 FAREKVVRNVDVM

-3282 FIKKLDPKQIK
+3282 FVKKLDPKQIK

-3389 VTTDPAK
+3389 VTTNPAK

-3416 GHESHNILDDQVL
+3416 GHESHNILDDQTL
-3429 NMRKTAQRFANSLG
+3429 NMRRTAQRFANSLG
-3443 DSEADVRKKIFD
+3443 DSEADIRKKIFD

-3467 AIKGNLEEMSDEDL
+3467 AIKGNLKEMSDEDL

-3593 DHQANFGTMESAE
+3593 DHQANFGTMDSAE

-3718 MKQGALGFAESI
+3718 MKQGALGFAQSI

-3831 NEAIKKFGRAAID
+3831 NEAIKRFGRAAID

-3858 VVAKMSRE
+3858 VVTKMSRE

-3872 QEKNKASDAILQ
+3872 QEKNTASNAILQ

-4021 WMKIDK
+4021 WIKIDK
-4027 SGIIGVVMG
+4027 AGILGVVMG

-4065 DTQFMINYFNPA
+4065 DTQFLINYFNPA

-4120 SVTSVALPNTISAF
+4120 SVTSVALPNTISAL

-4220 GSWLPSAPSKITS
+4220 GSWLPSAPSKLTS

-4281 TKNVESLM
+4281 TKNVEDLM
-4289 ATDSYAEA
+4289 ATDRYAEA

-4306 QGVIA
+4306 QGVIS

-4325 FGSVKFKNEWYK
+4325 FGSVKFKNEWYR

-4351 QQLEETEE
+4351 EQLKESEE